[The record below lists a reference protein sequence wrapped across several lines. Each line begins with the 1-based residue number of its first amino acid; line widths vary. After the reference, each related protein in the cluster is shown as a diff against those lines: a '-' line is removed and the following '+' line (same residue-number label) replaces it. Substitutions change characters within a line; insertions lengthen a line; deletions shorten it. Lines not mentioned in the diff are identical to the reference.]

1 MRVSSGMIFDA
12 GLASMQKQTASLLHT
27 QQQVASGRRILTSA
41 DDPVA
46 AARALEVEQAQS
58 TNALYLTNQKT
69 AGEALG
75 LADGQL
81 AAVSELIA
89 NIRTLAVQ
97 GGGGALTDSDRSSL
111 AAELR
116 QRFDELVGLANAT
129 DSAGQH
135 LFSGYMGDTTP
146 FAGSVASGVTYA
158 GDDGQRLMQVS
169 SARQIAVSDS
179 GNDIFMRI
187 RNGNGT
193 FATDASVANTGSG
206 VIDQG
211 RVLNPS
217 AVTGDNYTI
226 GFSLVGGVL
235 NYTVT
240 DTTTATVVASAAYQ
254 SGDAITFDG
263 ISVTLNGTP
272 AVADT
277 FTIAPSSS
285 QSLFAT
291 VANLITALET
301 SAGAGNGNALL
312 ANRIGSSLANL
323 DQALDNTLRVRASI
337 GSRQSEVDALAS
349 AGEDLDL
356 NYAQTLSR
364 LRDLDYAAAISQLT
378 QEQVYLEAAQK
389 SFLRV
394 TGLSLFNYV

>member
-27 QQQVASGRRILTSA
+27 QQQVASGRRILTPA

-46 AARALEVEQAQS
+46 AARALEMEQAQS
-58 TNALYLTNQKT
+58 TNALFLTNQKS

-75 LADGQL
+75 LAEGQL
-81 AAVSELIA
+81 AAVGELIA
-89 NIRTLAVQ
+89 DIRTLAVQ
-97 GGGGALTDSDRSSL
+97 GGGALTDSDRSSL

-116 QRFDELVGLANAT
+116 QRFEELVGLANAK
-129 DSAGQH
+129 DSSGQY
-135 LFSGYMGDTTP
+135 LFSGYMGGTTP
-146 FAGSVASGVTYA
+146 FAGSVASGVAYA

-169 SARQIAVSDS
+169 SARQIAVSES

-193 FATDASVANTGSG
+193 FVTDASVANTGSG
-206 VIDQG
+206 LIDEG

-226 GFSLVGGVL
+226 SFSLAGGAL
-235 NYTVT
+235 DYTVT
-240 DTTTATVVASAAYQ
+240 NTTTATVVASAAYQ
-254 SGDAITFDG
+254 AGNAITFDG
-263 ISVTLNGTP
+263 ISVTLSGTP
-272 AVADT
+272 AVTDT

-301 SAGAGNGNALL
+301 PAGVGSGKTLL
-312 ANRIGSSLANL
+312 TNRIGAALANL

-337 GSRQSEVDALAS
+337 GSRQNEIEALAN

-378 QEQVYLEAAQK
+378 QEQVYLDAAQK